1 MHMKVLYNERL
12 RQTEC
17 STSVSVATQTDP
29 AIFEDADEETD
40 EETFHDAA
48 EGSTDYSF
56 ITDKTTVGAER
67 VVSHPKSVGIDHW
80 RLGHPNSARA
90 NATKSTYRTL
100 HAALNDWVPDGK
112 YCALHS
118 QSSSSSPE
126 DILQRSLIDVKESP
140 EDHKVILAHEHA
152 HKGKTSH
159 CLKVVLFNTSTQEF
173 ITRSVWP
180 DCPHSHRFHQARQAG
195 WRVETTTIL
204 ATEEFFTELKQ
215 IITSI

>member
-12 RQTEC
+12 RQTERL
-17 STSVSVATQTDP
+17 TSVSVATQTDP
-29 AIFEDADEETD
+29 AIFEDAD

-56 ITDKTTVGAER
+56 ITDKTKVGAER
-67 VVSHPKSVGIDHW
+67 VVSHPKSVGTDHW

-126 DILQRSLIDVKESP
+126 DILQRSLIDIKESP

-152 HKGKTSH
+152 HKGKTPH
-159 CLKVVLFNTSTQEF
+159 CLKVVLFNTSTQKF
-173 ITRSVWP
+173 ITRSVWA
-180 DCPHSHRFHQARQAG
+180 DCPRTHRFHQARQAG

-215 IITSI
+215 IINSI